1 LTLLFARPAFE
12 SVDHSRKHLR
22 GTVLEIKAE
31 AGCERRLCYQ
41 PGGA

>member
-12 SVDHSRKHLR
+12 SVDHSRKYLR
-22 GTVLEIKAE
+22 GTAFEVKAE

-41 PGGA
+41 LGGA